1 MSESTPIEGKWITGV
16 SVPTKLEGT
25 LTFDRPK
32 CEFMCVAK
40 NGKILGRLIEKDGKI
55 HFEGDATEAAKEFF
69 DSLRHLFQRAIDEAA
84 LKTQEVKS

>member
-1 MSESTPIEGKWITGV
+1 
-16 SVPTKLEGT
+16 
-25 LTFDRPK
+25 
-32 CEFMCVAK
+32 MCIAK
-40 NGKILGRLIEKDGKI
+40 NSKILGRLIEKDGKI